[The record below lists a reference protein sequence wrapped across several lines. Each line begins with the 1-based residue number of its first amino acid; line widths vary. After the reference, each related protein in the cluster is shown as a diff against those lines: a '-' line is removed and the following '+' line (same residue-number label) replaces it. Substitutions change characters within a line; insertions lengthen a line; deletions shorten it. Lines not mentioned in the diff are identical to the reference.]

1 MLRTFKT
8 IVLTSAALSV
18 AGSVGAQDG
27 GQDLSNP
34 DSAFEDTLKPGNW
47 HTVTEET
54 EYGHLI
60 GNPKADTRLIEFV
73 SYTCGHCAT
82 FAREG
87 DPVMDLTLLLP
98 GDMSIEIRPVIRN
111 AVDLTISLL
120 VACGD
125 EKNFKALHKDFMLT
139 QSTWMAKIQSAPQ
152 SQQAI
157 WMRGDKNA
165 RLNAASAL
173 DFDDKLTAK
182 GMSIADVRTCLSDD
196 VAAQKLI
203 DNSST
208 SSEEFGVRGTP
219 SFALDGKL
227 LDGVH
232 QWAALEPV
240 LVAKL
245 RPKPTGEAGFFDGQ

>member
-1 MLRTFKT
+1 MIRTFKHA
-8 IVLTSAALSV
+8 VLACAAL
-18 AGSVGAQDG
+18 AITGSVGAQNAG
-27 GQDLSNP
+27 TDLSNP
-34 DSAFEDTLKPGNW
+34 DSAFAEAKPNGSW
-47 HTVTEET
+47 HATVKET
-54 EYGHLI
+54 EHGHLI
-60 GNPKADTRLIEFV
+60 GNPNAEAQLIEFV

-87 DPVMDLTLLLP
+87 DPVMDLTLLMP
-98 GDMSIEIRPVIRN
+98 GDMNIEVRPVIRN
-111 AVDLTISLL
+111 AIDLTISLL

-125 EKNFKALHKDFMLT
+125 ETNFKALHTDFMLS
-139 QSTWMAKIQSAPQ
+139 QSKWMAKIQSAPQ

-157 WMRGDKNA
+157 WLRADKNS

-182 GMSIADVRTCLSDD
+182 GMSIADVRACVTDD

-203 DNSST
+203 DNSNA
-208 SSEEFGVRGTP
+208 SSEAFGVRGTP

-232 QWAALEPV
+232 QWATLEPV

-245 RPKPTGEAGFFDGQ
+245 RPGPTGEEGFFDGQ

>member
-8 IVLTSAALSV
+8 IVLASTALLV
-18 AGSVGAQDG
+18 AGSAGAQSS

-47 HTVTEET
+47 HTVTDET
-54 EYGHLI
+54 EHGHLI
-60 GNPKADTRLIEFV
+60 GNPKAEARLIEFV
-73 SYTCGHCAT
+73 SYTCGHCAS

-87 DPVMDLTLLLP
+87 DPVMDLTLLMP

-111 AVDLTISLL
+111 AVDLTISML
-120 VACGD
+120 VSCGD
-125 EKNFKALHKDFMLT
+125 PKNFKALHNDFMLT

-152 SQQAI
+152 SQQEI
-157 WMRGDKNA
+157 WLRGDKNA

-173 DFDDKLTAK
+173 DFDDKLAAK

-196 VAAQKLI
+196 AEAQRLI
-203 DNSST
+203 EKSTASSA
-208 SSEEFGVRGTP
+208 EFSITGTP
-219 SFALDGKL
+219 SFALDGEL

-232 QWAALEPV
+232 QWATLEPV

-245 RPKPTGEAGFFDGQ
+245 RPAPSGEAGFFDGQ